1 MRSHINEIQHS
12 SSINFNKIRTS
23 SKCLKHPQM
32 LNKGGKKK
40 NNKMRLMSFT
50 TKFNEFDQ
58 KSPYIFH

>member
-32 LNKGGKKK
+32 LNKGKKKK

-50 TKFNEFDQ
+50 AKFNEFDQ

>member
-1 MRSHINEIQHS
+1 
-12 SSINFNKIRTS
+12 
-23 SKCLKHPQM
+23 M